1 MYLPKG
7 TQAIYRTEWRPIL
20 ILIEKG
26 IGASGKEY
34 DLSEKT
40 SDSVLKKS
48 LEEGLNYVK
57 NRA

>member
-1 MYLPKG
+1 MYLSKG

-34 DLSEKT
+34 DLSEKNFRF
-40 SDSVLKKS
+40 SYQ
-48 LEEGLNYVK
+48 GNP
-57 NRA
+57 RRGA